1 MKDKMK
7 RLFKII
13 EINLSIFGIIFCGY
27 IIYSMFFRDGMDYF
41 WIMYIGGSIYTIG
54 FTIFVVVYVV
64 KVAREYKKDF
74 ISTKPKHK
82 FKYLDTF
89 YYVLEIWD
97 DDTPSSQYFEYHII
111 EDLDSKK
118 VYAIAEQ
125 NTNIRFEK
133 IFDKTK
139 VLRIDNI
146 DGVSTRKDWKEFN
159 YGDEG
164 LFWIDEE
171 LADCYQRDGDKI
183 IINYFE
189 KHNLKEV
196 EISNRNSNY
205 DISLLDKVTFITGYA
220 QLDSK

>member
-139 VLRIDNI
+139 VLRIDDI
-146 DGVSTRKDWKEFN
+146 DGVSTRKDWKEVN

-171 LADCYQRDGDKI
+171 LVDCYQRDGDKI

-189 KHNLKEV
+189 KHKLKVV
-196 EISNRNSNY
+196 EISNRNTNY

-220 QLDSK
+220 ELDSK

>member
-1 MKDKMK
+1 MKDIEK
-7 RLFKII
+7 RLLKITKI
-13 EINLSIFGIIFCGY
+13 GSSIFAIIFFVY
-27 IIYSMFFRDGMDYF
+27 LAYSIFFSDGMDDF
-41 WIMYIGGSIYTIG
+41 WIMYIGGTIYFIG
-54 FTIFVVVYVV
+54 FIIFLVVYIV
-64 KVAREYKKDF
+64 KNGKEYRKNL

-89 YYVLEIWD
+89 YYEKVVSLG
-97 DDTPSSQYFEYHII
+97 DTLSRQHFVYHII
-111 EDLDSKK
+111 EDWDSKK
-118 VYAIAEQ
+118 AYAIAEQ

>member
-13 EINLSIFGIIFCGY
+13 KIDLSIFGIIFCGY
-27 IIYSMFFRDGMDYF
+27 IVYSMFFRDGMDYF
-41 WIMYIGGSIYTIG
+41 WIMFIGGWIHTIG
-54 FTIFVVVYVV
+54 FTIFVVVSIV
-64 KVAREYKKDF
+64 KIAKEYRKDL

-89 YYVLEIWD
+89 YYVLEAWV

-139 VLRIDNI
+139 VLRIDDI
-146 DGVSTRKDWKEFN
+146 DGVSTRKDMKEAN

-189 KHNLKEV
+189 KHKLKVV
-196 EISNRNSNY
+196 EISNRNTNY

>member
-1 MKDKMK
+1 M
-7 RLFKII
+7 
-13 EINLSIFGIIFCGY
+13 
-27 IIYSMFFRDGMDYF
+27 
-41 WIMYIGGSIYTIG
+41 
-54 FTIFVVVYVV
+54 
-64 KVAREYKKDF
+64 
-74 ISTKPKHK
+74 
-82 FKYLDTF
+82 DTF
-89 YYVLEIWD
+89 YYELEIWV
-97 DDTPSSQYFEYHII
+97 DDTPSRQHFVYHII

-139 VLRIDNI
+139 VLRIDDI
-146 DGVSTRKDWKEFN
+146 DGVSTRKDWKEVN
-159 YGDEG
+159 YDDEG

-189 KHNLKEV
+189 KHKLKVV
-196 EISNRNSNY
+196 EISNRNTNY

>member
-1 MKDKMK
+1 MKNKIN
-7 RLFKII
+7 RLYKII
-13 EINLSIFGIIFCGY
+13 KIDLYIFGIIFCGY
-27 IIYSMFFRDGMDYF
+27 IVYSMFFRDGMDLF
-41 WIMYIGGSIYTIG
+41 WIMYIGGGIHIIA

-64 KVAREYKKDF
+64 KLAKEYKNEL

-133 IFDKTK
+133 MFDKTK
-139 VLRIDNI
+139 VLRIDDI
-146 DGVSTRKDWKEFN
+146 DGVSTRKDWKEVN

-164 LFWIDEE
+164 SFWIDEE
-171 LADCYQRDGDKI
+171 LADCYQRKGDKI

-189 KHNLKEV
+189 KHKLKVV
-196 EISNRNSNY
+196 EISNRNTNY

>member
-54 FTIFVVVYVV
+54 FTLFVVVYVV
-64 KVAREYKKDF
+64 KVAKEYRKYL

-89 YYVLEIWD
+89 YYVLEVWV

-139 VLRIDNI
+139 VLRIDDI
-146 DGVSTRKDWKEFN
+146 DGVSTRKDWKEVN

-164 LFWIDEE
+164 SFWIDEE
-171 LADCYQRDGDKI
+171 LADCYQRKGDKI

-189 KHNLKEV
+189 KHKLKVV
-196 EISNRNSNY
+196 EISNRNTNY

>member
-1 MKDKMK
+1 MKNKMN
-7 RLFKII
+7 RLYKII
-13 EINLSIFGIIFCGY
+13 KIVLSIFAIIYFGY
-27 IIYSMFFRDGMDYF
+27 LAYSMFFRDGMDYF
-41 WIMYIGGSIYTIG
+41 WIMLIGGRIFIIG
-54 FTIFVVVYVV
+54 FTIFVVVYVI
-64 KVAREYKKDF
+64 KVAKEYRKNL

-89 YYVLEIWD
+89 YYELEVWID
-97 DDTPSSQYFEYHII
+97 NTLSSQWFEYHII

-133 IFDKTK
+133 ILDETK
-139 VLRIDNI
+139 VLRIDDI
-146 DGVSTRKDWKEFN
+146 DGVSTRKDWKEVN

-189 KHNLKEV
+189 KHKLKVV
-196 EISNRNSNY
+196 EISNRNTNY